1 MCLIII
7 SRISSNRPSCAWW
20 ADDHHQGSWMTKVT
34 IFSAFK
40 ICIIL
45 YSNQSQVFDDFIT
58 RVKNLKIWCEKKA
71 SKLSRARDKDGENS
85 QVGII
90 FSSSLCA
97 LTPEQTNLNLCLIVW
112 SEIQLTLNKSGER
125 SKDGVKK
132 RQASLA
138 EQETETEKILTL
150 VHYNSQVWI
159 IFSLSLLMCLDPRTN
174 KLELCLI
181 VWSEIQIIL
190 NNPGEKSKDW
200 VKKRQASLSEWDTE
214 SEKIV
219 TLVHHES
226 PYRPWSPE

>member
-1 MCLIII
+1 MKKRQASL
-7 SRISSNRPSCAWW
+7 AE
-20 ADDHHQGSWMTKVT
+20 QETKT
-34 IFSAFK
+34 EK
-40 ICIIL
+40 IHK
-45 YSNQSQVFDDFIT
+45 S
-58 RVKNLKIWCEKKA
+58 E
-71 SKLSRARDKDGENS
+71 
-85 QVGII
+85 
-90 FSSSLCA
+90 SSSHQA
-97 LTPEQTNLNLCLIVW
+97 YVPWPPEQTNLNLCLIVW

-214 SEKIV
+214 TEKIV
-219 TLVHHES
+219 TLVHHQSWWSSSTQHVIS
-226 PYRPWSPE
+226 PYRPWSPD

>member
-1 MCLIII
+1 MKKRQASL
-7 SRISSNRPSCAWW
+7 AE
-20 ADDHHQGSWMTKVT
+20 QETKT
-34 IFSAFK
+34 EK
-40 ICIIL
+40 IHK
-45 YSNQSQVFDDFIT
+45 S
-58 RVKNLKIWCEKKA
+58 E
-71 SKLSRARDKDGENS
+71 
-85 QVGII
+85 
-90 FSSSLCA
+90 SSSHQA
-97 LTPEQTNLNLCLIVW
+97 YVPWPPEQTNLNLCLIVW

-190 NNPGEKSKDW
+190 NNPGKNFKIGWKKGKQAYQSETRRRRKSW
-200 VKKRQASLSEWDTE
+200 L
-214 SEKIV
+214 
-219 TLVHHES
+219 
-226 PYRPWSPE
+226 